1 MKSPKWVLASVALC
15 MSLAAFSQTDS
26 TRKDST
32 RKDSTS
38 RRDTTTQRKDTAS
51 ASMQSTTT
59 TNDAGQSSS
68 ASSMNQPQ
76 TGSNQSQAGTAKQTF
91 PKPNFGRYYIPVLG
105 SYQSQTA
112 PTSTSDQGKMVTVS
126 ADETNAGKIWIEGL
140 TPVKFYALLKTAPG
154 TYKIPAQ
161 KQEEKSILEG
171 TVSYDDANKQINICL
186 GCGFQADQM
195 SDMSATNKNA
205 SGSETAVKS
214 KNSKAK
220 TKAKTIISFS
230 GVKSGE
236 QTASIR

>member
-1 MKSPKWVLASVALC
+1 MKSPKWVLASVAIC
-15 MSLAAFSQTDS
+15 MSLGAFSQTDS
-26 TRKDST
+26 TK
-32 RKDSTS
+32 KDSTS

-51 ASMQSTTT
+51 ASMQNNTTT
-59 TNDAGQSSS
+59 HDAGQSTTTSS
-68 ASSMNQPQ
+68 PNSSMNQPQ
-76 TGSNQSQAGTAKQTF
+76 TGSNQSQAAGTAKQTF

-105 SYQSQTA
+105 SYQSQSGLTG
-112 PTSTSDQGKMVTVS
+112 TSDQSKMVTVS

-161 KQEEKSILEG
+161 KLEEKGIQEG
-171 TVSYDDANKQINICL
+171 TVSYDDASKQINICL
-186 GCGFQADQM
+186 GCGYQADNI
-195 SDMSATNKNA
+195 SDMSATNETA
-205 SGSETAVKS
+205 ASETTVKS

-236 QTASIR
+236 QTASNR

>member
-26 TRKDST
+26 TK
-32 RKDSTS
+32 KDSTS

-51 ASMQSTTT
+51 ASLQSTTT
-59 TNDAGQSSS
+59 TSDAAQSSSTSSS
-68 ASSMNQPQ
+68 ASTMNQPQ
-76 TGSNQSQAGTAKQTF
+76 TASDQSQTATGKQTF

-105 SYQSQTA
+105 SYQSQA
-112 PTSTSDQGKMVTVS
+112 ASTSTSDQGKTVTVS

-161 KQEEKSILEG
+161 KQEEKSIQEG
-171 TVSYDDANKQINICL
+171 TVSYDDASKQINICL

-195 SDMSATNKNA
+195 SDISATNENAASETSAKTKNA
-205 SGSETAVKS
+205 
-214 KNSKAK
+214 KAK
-220 TKAKTIISFS
+220 TKVKTIISFS